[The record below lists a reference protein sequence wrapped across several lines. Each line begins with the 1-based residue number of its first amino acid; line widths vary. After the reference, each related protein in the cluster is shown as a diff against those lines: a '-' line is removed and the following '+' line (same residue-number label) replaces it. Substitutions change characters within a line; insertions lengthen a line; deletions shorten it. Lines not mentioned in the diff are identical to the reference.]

1 MRLNPLF
8 LFSVV
13 AAGAISSARA
23 VPPVAA
29 TEVKAYAPNQNRVHL
44 SWKDNATDETS
55 YLIDRRF
62 SENDPW
68 LDYGIVPAN
77 SEVFRGSVATTTE
90 QTIYYRVAPYK
101 PGEDEQSLNWVAAS
115 VVKPEGPLDL
125 FLVSANDPLDPTDD
139 IVVPEGWEARD
150 GVPFSHQIE
159 VRNGTP
165 QSFTASGFET
175 IPASVPIQFNNNTG
189 VLTGTVSQ
197 PGVYRIFVGVLFDG
211 DKAFEEV
218 RFLRVLPAASI
229 PAVNSP
235 AFTLPAQNIG
245 IEGFVD
251 VRSMFIDPERP
262 KGAIFDTSQ
271 GYFTVALFDSA
282 TPKTVNNFLGYVNRG
297 DYNATYIHRVST
309 NFVVQ
314 GGGAGPASSTAS
326 PTQWRTVA
334 DQAAV
339 PNEPGISNT
348 RGTIAMA
355 KGPGNPDSATN
366 EWFLSLS
373 LGIPDSSDP
382 PKIRYNPEILD
393 RQNGGFTAFGS
404 LVGSSSQSVVDSF
417 NSLQKKDYS
426 AVITGASGVSLS
438 EVPVTDAVAPAT
450 PGANS
455 LVRVFSVTECPPVVI
470 SLLGNSNPSVVTAGM
485 SGMLLYVKS
494 LGPTGTA
501 NLTFRATNLDGQTA
515 TYTLPITIE
524 DLSGPGVS
532 LTKIR
537 GARPLGSLIVKGRA
551 TDNVGLGRWRYRVNR
566 GKWKNGGVLSGTSAV
581 IKKKMSGFRNG
592 KNSIE
597 IEVYDKKGNTSGIL
611 KQTFTLG

>member
-1 MRLNPLF
+1 MRVNPLL

-13 AAGAISSARA
+13 ATGSIPSARA

-77 SEVFRGSVATTTE
+77 SEVFRGSAPSTTE
-90 QTIYYRVAPYK
+90 QTVYYRVAPFK
-101 PGEDEQSLNWVAAS
+101 TGEDEQSLNWVEAS

-139 IVVPEGWEARD
+139 IVVPEGWEAQD
-150 GVPFSHQIE
+150 GVPFTHQVE

-165 QSFTASGFET
+165 QSFTASGYQT
-175 IPASVPIQFNNNTG
+175 IPASVPIEFDTNTG
-189 VLTGTVSQ
+189 VLTGTISE

-211 DKAFEEV
+211 GKAFEEV
-218 RFLRVLPAASI
+218 RFLRVLPAASV

-245 IEGFVD
+245 VEGFVD
-251 VRSMFIDPERP
+251 IRSMFIDPERP

-297 DYNATYIHRVST
+297 DYNATYIHRVSP

-314 GGGAGPASSTAS
+314 SGGGGPASSTAA
-326 PTQWRTVA
+326 PTQWRRVA
-334 DQAAV
+334 KQAAV

-355 KGPGNPDSATN
+355 KVGGNPDSATN
-366 EWFLSLS
+366 EWFLSLG
-373 LGIPDSSDP
+373 LNGTN
-382 PKIRYNPEILD
+382 NPAILD
-393 RQNGGFTAFGS
+393 RQNGGFTAFGRI
-404 LVGSSSQSVVDSF
+404 VGAGSQSVVDSF
-417 NSLQKKDYS
+417 NSLQRADYS
-426 AVITGASGVSLS
+426 GIITGVAGLALS
-438 EVPVTDAVAPAT
+438 EIPVNDIVAPTT

-455 LVRVFSVTECPPVVI
+455 LVRVYSVNECPPVVI

-485 SGMLLYVKS
+485 AGMLLYVKS

-501 NLTFRATNLDGQTA
+501 NLTLRATNLDGNSVN
-515 TYTLPITIE
+515 YILPITIE
-524 DLSGPGVS
+524 DLAGPGVS
-532 LTKIR
+532 LTKLR
-537 GARPLGSLIVKGRA
+537 GARPLGSLLVKGRA
-551 TDNVGLGRWRYRVNR
+551 LDNVGLGRWRYRVNR

-581 IKKKMSGFRNG
+581 IKKKMSGFRSG
-592 KNSIE
+592 KNAIE
-597 IEVYDKKGNTSGIL
+597 IEVYDKKGNSSGIL